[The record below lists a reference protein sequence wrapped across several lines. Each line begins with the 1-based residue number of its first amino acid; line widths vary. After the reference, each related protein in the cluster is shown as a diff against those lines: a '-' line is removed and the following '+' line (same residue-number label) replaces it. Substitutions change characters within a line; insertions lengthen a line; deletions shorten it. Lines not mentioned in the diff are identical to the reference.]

1 MSNNLAENLFIVTA
15 PSGAGKT
22 SIVKYLV
29 EQDELNLGFSISATS
44 REKRSEEKTG
54 QNRKQFFQTK
64 IELWSEPMVLCT
76 VPFKRKTLILSEFA
90 VRSVGTNETT

>member
-1 MSNNLAENLFIVTA
+1 MSCNNFNGKLIVFSA

-44 REKRSEEKTG
+44 RKKRGEEINGEDYYFLSTDD
-54 QNRKQFFQTK
+54 
-64 IELWSEPMVLCT
+64 
-76 VPFKRKTLILSEFA
+76 FKSLSSTFIYFGKNKNGEILL
-90 VRSVGTNETT
+90 RTYNGI

>member
-1 MSNNLAENLFIVTA
+1 MSCNNFNGKLIVFSA

-44 REKRSEEKTG
+44 REKEVK
-54 QNRKQFFQTK
+54 K
-64 IELWSEPMVLCT
+64 
-76 VPFKRKTLILSEFA
+76 
-90 VRSVGTNETT
+90 